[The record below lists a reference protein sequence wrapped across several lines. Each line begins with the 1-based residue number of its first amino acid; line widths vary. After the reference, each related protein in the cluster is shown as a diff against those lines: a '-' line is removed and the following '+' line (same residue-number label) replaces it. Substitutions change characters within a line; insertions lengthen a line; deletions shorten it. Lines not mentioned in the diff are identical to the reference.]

1 MKRTVIGLF
10 FTLCLFVYFCN
21 RDIIFG
27 TFYSESDYLKMKSL
41 LIKTRTDDILE
52 RDLST
57 DSIMT
62 HVASYLEHHGSEE
75 ERLEAFYYTGSVFR
89 DQHNSPEAIVWY
101 RRAADYGEKDIEV
114 IDTNTLSKVYSQL
127 GYLQHLQYNEYAT
140 LECCKR
146 NYQLRN
152 GVNPSFYPPLELA
165 RSYHTLFKYIPDS
178 TCYKDSAYVY
188 YTSLF
193 DDEYSNSLNEDFGI
207 LGELLHFYTVNG
219 YKTDADRCLL
229 LLNRDIRNLP
239 ENVRQ
244 AKSTYFD
251 IYGPADSCLY
261 YCEMVYHE
269 TNSIRTRNAASLRL
283 MKSYQEQGNKTK
295 ALEFANVFAETSD
308 SIEQMTMLRQTS
320 NAYNEYVYNRN
331 LEEEAIIKEK
341 AEKTKRISA
350 IIVAFLLCVFLAWYI
365 TNKRKLFKIQL
376 EKNKA
381 LEENMNL
388 LIKADAELKR
398 QKETALLK
406 SKIYDQMKNYAENEL
421 MPEDNSIWEELYNVI
436 DACYPDYRKNIKA
449 RIPKIRIQDIRLL
462 YILRIGIKQS
472 QIARMF
478 NLKGRSVINT
488 RLKRLEEKLGCK
500 WEEL

>member
-1 MKRTVIGLF
+1 
-10 FTLCLFVYFCN
+10 
-21 RDIIFG
+21 
-27 TFYSESDYLKMKSL
+27 MKSL

-52 RDLST
+52 RDLSA

-62 HVASYLEHHGSEE
+62 HVASYFEHHGSEE

-89 DQHNSPEAIVWY
+89 DQHNSPQAMVWY
-101 RRAADYGEKDIEV
+101 KRAADYGEDNIEF

-127 GYLQHLQYNEYAT
+127 GYLQHLQYNEFAT

-165 RSYHTLFKYIPDS
+165 RSYHTLFKYSPDS
-178 TCYKDSAYVY
+178 ICYKDSAYMY

-193 DDEYSNSLNEDFGI
+193 DDEFRNNLKVDLGI
-207 LGELLHFYTVNG
+207 PGELLHFYTING
-219 YKTDADRCLL
+219 YKTEADSCML
-229 LLNRDIRNLP
+229 LLNRDIRDLP
-239 ENVRQ
+239 ENVKQ

-261 YCEMVYHE
+261 YCEMVYNE
-269 TNSIRTRNAASLRL
+269 TKNIRTKNAASLRL
-283 MKSYQEQGNKTK
+283 MRLYQGLENKTK
-295 ALEFANVFAETSD
+295 ALEYAAVYAETSD
-308 SIEQMTMLRQTS
+308 SIEHMTMLRQTA

-331 LEEEAIIKEK
+331 LEEEARIKEK
-341 AEKTKRISA
+341 AEYIKRISA
-350 IIVAFLLCVFLAWYI
+350 IIVTLLLCVFLAWYI
-365 TNKRKLFKIQL
+365 ANKRKLFKIQV

-406 SKIYDQMKNYAENEL
+406 SKVYDQMHNFADYGML
-421 MPEDNSIWEELYNVI
+421 PEDDSIWEELYNVI
-436 DACYPDYRKNIKA
+436 DACYPEYRKEIKG
-449 RIPKIRIQDIRLL
+449 RIPNIRIQDIRLL
-462 YILRIGIKQS
+462 YLLRLGIRQTQVTK
-472 QIARMF
+472 MYGHK
-478 NLKGRSVINT
+478 NRSLINT